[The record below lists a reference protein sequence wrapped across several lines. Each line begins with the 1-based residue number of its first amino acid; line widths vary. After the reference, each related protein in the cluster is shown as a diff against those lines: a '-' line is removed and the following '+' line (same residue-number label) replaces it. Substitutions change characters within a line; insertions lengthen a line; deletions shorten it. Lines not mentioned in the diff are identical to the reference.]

1 LTQSGRSTNEELTIL
16 SRQILRAL
24 SIGGFLL
31 LTAGCAAEGGI
42 MVSESDET
50 YIKTLLSR
58 GENPTNVIAVGRVT
72 VFRPF
77 SRDEADAYYSE
88 YVGFSEKLSPKLA
101 PTYSKEEFRSTFAGW
116 TRLKVYESALG
127 MVIKYRRVLVPK
139 ELQEGIQY
147 VPVLGGQFGVDGDLL
162 AARMNTDGFFVVS
175 RSLCRK
181 DHDYQSCADS
191 YAWGLF
197 DAHSGEQLDLD
208 TLQPDETQR
217 HIDPVT
223 YQVIQ
228 TD

>member
-1 LTQSGRSTNEELTIL
+1 MISASH
-16 SRQILRAL
+16 
-24 SIGGFLL
+24 
-31 LTAGCAAEGGI
+31 
-42 MVSESDET
+42 ET

-58 GENPTNVIAVGRVT
+58 GKDPTDVIAVGRAT

-77 SRDEADAYYSE
+77 SQEEADAYHSE
-88 YVGFSEKLSPKLA
+88 YLEFSEELNPKLA

-116 TRLKVYESALG
+116 TRLKVYEAPLG
-127 MVIKYRRVLVPK
+127 MVIKYQRVLVPK

-147 VPVLGGQFGVDGDLL
+147 VPVLGGQFGVEGDLL

-175 RSLCRK
+175 SALCRK

-197 DAHSGEQLDLD
+197 DARSGEQLDLD
-208 TLQPDETQR
+208 TLQPGEKHSR
-217 HIDPVT
+217 IDPHN

-228 TD
+228 KD